1 MATPQ
6 GRRLGA
12 THPSTYFASFA
23 EGLAR
28 GHGPA
33 ACTGPAAGSP
43 RRATGAAVREIPK
56 ACRPAAAPARTGIL
70 GETRTSYNLGRPQPD
85 TSKLGVAAGGR
96 TEIVGEAGGPG
107 QP

>member
-1 MATPQ
+1 MTTPQ

-33 ACTGPAAGSP
+33 AGTGPAAGSP

-56 ACRPAAAPARTGIL
+56 ACRPAAAPARTEFFS
-70 GETRTSYNLGRPQPD
+70 ETRTSYNLGRPQAEA
-85 TSKLGVAAGGR
+85 SKLGVAAGGR
-96 TEIVGEAGGPG
+96 TEIVGEADGAGLP
-107 QP
+107 